1 MINNPELYET
11 MKALSEKAIPI
22 YGKKVSDLSPPHNK
36 QPFLSISLHHIDK
49 DIEAIKE
56 FSSCLNIAKKDA
68 KFMELQGMLVG
79 ALGYR
84 SIINNEKECI
94 FSFLKLLFL
103 ENSNFDKAYYYFEH
117 LFYSDSILI
126 EESTRLYNFTYSGN
140 KISLDAGLHIERSI
154 NDTLDDTLSLESRL
168 NAINNH
174 SWKSS
179 EFVIVNIFEAKKI
192 VSSSTAIKETKETKE
207 TNKNYIE
214 SSRSDFIF
222 DNIISAL
229 RILKSS
235 AVYRDHKIKSKTL
248 TFHPGAGITTRSP
261 LLHNTVVGK
270 KCEFKAEEIAELKEI
285 YKFINS
291 EKESRFIVAQKRLT
305 FGLERKSP
313 EDSLIDYMI
322 GLEALYL
329 PDGNQELSFRLS
341 LRIAF
346 LLSTDTKDR
355 KELFMFI
362 KDIYKTRS
370 SIVHGSKYE
379 LSADIVTR
387 TEDILRASL
396 KLWIKD
402 KGNFTVNKFTNT
414 GNLSTEGM
422 LDNIFF

>member
-1 MINNPELYET
+1 MINNPELYEA
-11 MKALSEKAIPI
+11 MKSLTEKAIPI
-22 YGKKVSDLSPPHNK
+22 YGKKVSALNPPYNK
-36 QPFLSISLHHIDK
+36 QPLLSISLHTIDK
-49 DIEAIKE
+49 DIEAIDE
-56 FSSCLNIAKKDA
+56 FINCLNIARKDD
-68 KFMELQGMLVG
+68 KFMRLQGMLVG
-79 ALGYR
+79 PPSFR
-84 SIINNEKECI
+84 SIINNENECI
-94 FSFLKLLFL
+94 LSFLKFLFL
-103 ENSNFDKAYYYFEH
+103 EDNDFDSAYYYFEH

-126 EESTRLYNFTYSGN
+126 EESTRLYNFIYSGQ
-140 KISLDAGLHIERSI
+140 KISFDAGLNIERAI
-154 NDTLDDTLSLESRL
+154 NDTLNDTSPLESRI
-168 NAINNH
+168 NAVNNH
-174 SWKSS
+174 SWNSS
-179 EFVIVNIFEAKKI
+179 EFVIVNTLETKKI
-192 VSSSTAIKETKETKE
+192 ESSSTAIDETEKTDQ
-207 TNKNYIE
+207 NDLE
-214 SSRSDFIF
+214 SSRSDPIF

-248 TFHPGAGITTRSP
+248 TFHPNTGLITRTP
-261 LLHNTVVGK
+261 LLHNTVVGE
-270 KCEFKAEEIAELKEI
+270 KCEIKAEEIAELKEI

-346 LLSTDTKDR
+346 LLSSGTKDR

-379 LSADIVTR
+379 LSADIVAR

-402 KGNFTVNKFTNT
+402 KGNFTVNIFTNT
-414 GNLSTEGM
+414 GNLSSEGM
-422 LDNIFF
+422 LDNMFF